1 MFLGQNVGQQC
12 VAMSLCSLLLL
23 QYHIRDQLTANDL
36 AQIINIGNLFYSSFS
51 QLTRQARTVDVC
63 GTVVNLDNLF

>member
-51 QLTRQARTVDVC
+51 
-63 GTVVNLDNLF
+63 